1 MSNTSLGGGHA
12 AACSRS
18 SARSMRCRSRSQCLI
33 DSLSSQSPMTLRR
46 KRIRP
51 SAPTSL
57 VKFADL
63 AASVITGRFNST
75 PTSPQVPQ
83 EM

>member
-1 MSNTSLGGGHA
+1 
-12 AACSRS
+12 
-18 SARSMRCRSRSQCLI
+18 MRVPSRSQYLI
-33 DSLSSQSPMTLRR
+33 DSLSSQRPMTLRR

-57 VKFADL
+57 VKLADR
-63 AASVITGRFNST
+63 AASVITGRLSST
-75 PTSPQVPQ
+75 PTSPQVPH

>member
-1 MSNTSLGGGHA
+1 MSNTVVGGGHA
-12 AACSRS
+12 AACSSS
-18 SARSMRCRSRSQCLI
+18 SARSMRVPSRSQCRI
-33 DSLSSQSPMTLRR
+33 DSLSSHRPMTLRR
-46 KRIRP
+46 NRIRP

-57 VKFADL
+57 VKLADL
-63 AASVITGRFNST
+63 AASVTTGWVSST

>member
-1 MSNTSLGGGHA
+1 MQVPL
-12 AACSRS
+12 
-18 SARSMRCRSRSQCLI
+18 RSQCLI
-33 DSLSSQSPMTLRR
+33 DSLSSQRPMTLRR

-57 VKFADL
+57 VKLADL

-75 PTSPQVPQ
+75 PTSPQVPH